1 MMYLLNELAIFVFAI
16 FNAASMA
23 GPIKHVYKKRA
34 MVKFGKSK
42 GRELFYQSEMMQY
55 MNTYI
60 GVSGRISRQ
69 TATTPVQLTS
79 LLRINPDFR
88 FYPNAGRKSATG
100 KWQYIGELDEE
111 E

>member
-1 MMYLLNELAIFVFAI
+1 M
-16 FNAASMA
+16 MA

-69 TATTPVQLTS
+69 AATTPVQLTS

-88 FYPNAGRKSATG
+88 FHPANRPTQTG
-100 KWQYIGELDEE
+100 KWQYIGQLDEE